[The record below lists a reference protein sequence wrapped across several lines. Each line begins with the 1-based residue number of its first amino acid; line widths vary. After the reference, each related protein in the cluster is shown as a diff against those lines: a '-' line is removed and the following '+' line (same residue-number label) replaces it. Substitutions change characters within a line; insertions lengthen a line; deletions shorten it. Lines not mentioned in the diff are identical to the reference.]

1 MNLRGSENIATEKV
15 EGSFEKVSTD
25 IFYYLQL
32 GLITTT
38 DISIYIKYLE
48 LYNPNY
54 GYAFPTLYDM
64 QDWMN
69 LSRSSILNANKRLIK
84 VGLLKQG
91 KGRYKNNLYVPLQ
104 PLNKKEL
111 SEQVP
116 EAVEKLKIR
125 QAKIARVEKSDWIRF
140 DTERVNH
147 TSSD

>member
-1 MNLRGSENIATEKV
+1 
-15 EGSFEKVSTD
+15 
-25 IFYYLQL
+25 
-32 GLITTT
+32 
-38 DISIYIKYLE
+38 
-48 LYNPNY
+48 
-54 GYAFPTLYDM
+54 M

-91 KGRYKNNLYVPLQ
+91 KGRNKNNLYVPLQ

-125 QAKIARVEKSDWIRF
+125 QAKIARVEKSDWVRF
-140 DTERVNH
+140 DTEMVNH